1 MGTVFLI
8 YTDSIIHY
16 YAGFVIMK
24 LKNIMTPKVVTVTA
38 DGSLWEVKILFE
50 NTKFHH
56 LLVTDNKKLVGILSD
71 RDYLKAA
78 SPNLNEQATT
88 AADGATLNQR
98 VNSIMSTKLH
108 TLTSENSIFDA
119 ITLFNQ
125 QNISCI
131 PIVSAENDIEG
142 IISWRDIMKL
152 MYEKMNK

>member
-1 MGTVFLI
+1 MQLK
-8 YTDSIIHY
+8 D
-16 YAGFVIMK
+16 IMQ
-24 LKNIMTPKVVTVTA
+24 PKVVTVTA
-38 DGSLWEVKILFE
+38 DGSLWEVKMLFE

-56 LLVTDNKKLVGILSD
+56 LLVTDDKKLVGVVSD

-78 SPNLNEQATT
+78 SPNLNQQATT

-98 VNSIMSTKLH
+98 VSSIMSTQLK
-108 TLTSENSIFDA
+108 TLAAEDSILDA

-125 QNISCI
+125 ANISCI
-131 PIVSAENDIEG
+131 PIVDHDMNIKG

>member
-1 MGTVFLI
+1 MQLK
-8 YTDSIIHY
+8 D
-16 YAGFVIMK
+16 IMQ
-24 LKNIMTPKVVTVTA
+24 PKVVTVTA
-38 DGSLWEVKILFE
+38 DGSLWEVKMLFE

-56 LLVTDNKKLVGILSD
+56 LLVTDDKKLVGVVSD

-78 SPNLNEQATT
+78 SPNLNQQATT

-98 VNSIMSTKLH
+98 VSSIMSTQLKTLAAEDSILH
-108 TLTSENSIFDA
+108 A

-125 QNISCI
+125 ANISCI
-131 PIVSAENDIEG
+131 PIVDHDMNIKG

>member
-1 MGTVFLI
+1 MQLK
-8 YTDSIIHY
+8 D
-16 YAGFVIMK
+16 IMQ
-24 LKNIMTPKVVTVTA
+24 PKVVTVTA
-38 DGSLWEVKILFE
+38 DGSLWEVKMLFE

-56 LLVTDNKKLVGILSD
+56 LLVTDDKKLVGVVSD

-78 SPNLNEQATT
+78 SPNLNQQATT

-98 VNSIMSTKLH
+98 VSGIMSTQLK
-108 TLTSENSIFDA
+108 TLAAEDSILDA

-125 QNISCI
+125 ANISCI
-131 PIVSAENDIEG
+131 PIVDHEMNIEG

>member
-1 MGTVFLI
+1 
-8 YTDSIIHY
+8 
-16 YAGFVIMK
+16 MK
-24 LKNIMTPKVVTVTA
+24 LENIMTSKVVSVNA
-38 DGSLWEVKILFE
+38 DGSLWEVKMLFE

-56 LLVTDNKKLVGILSD
+56 LLVTDQNKLVGVLSD

-78 SPNLNEQATT
+78 SPNLNQGGTT

-98 VNSIMSTKLH
+98 ISTIMSSKLH
-108 TLTSENSIFDA
+108 TLTSDDSVFDA

-131 PIVSAENDIEG
+131 PIVNAENGIEG

-152 MYEKMNK
+152 MYEKMAK

>member
-1 MGTVFLI
+1 MQLK
-8 YTDSIIHY
+8 D
-16 YAGFVIMK
+16 IMQ
-24 LKNIMTPKVVTVTA
+24 PKVVTVTA
-38 DGSLWEVKILFE
+38 DGSLWEVKMLFE

-56 LLVTDNKKLVGILSD
+56 LLVTDDKKLVGVVSD

-78 SPNLNEQATT
+78 SPNLNQQATT

-98 VNSIMSTKLH
+98 VSSIMSTQLK
-108 TLTSENSIFDA
+108 TLAAEDSILDA

-125 QNISCI
+125 ANISCI
-131 PIVSAENDIEG
+131 PIVDHDMKIEG

>member
-1 MGTVFLI
+1 MQLK
-8 YTDSIIHY
+8 D
-16 YAGFVIMK
+16 IMQ
-24 LKNIMTPKVVTVTA
+24 PKVVTVTA
-38 DGSLWEVKILFE
+38 DGSLWEVKMLFE

-56 LLVTDNKKLVGILSD
+56 LLVTDDKKLVGVVSD

-78 SPNLNEQATT
+78 SPNLNQQATT

-98 VNSIMSTKLH
+98 VSSIMSTQLK
-108 TLTSENSIFDA
+108 TLAAEDSILDA

-125 QNISCI
+125 ANISCI
-131 PIVSAENDIEG
+131 PIVDHEMNIKG

>member
-1 MGTVFLI
+1 MQLK
-8 YTDSIIHY
+8 D
-16 YAGFVIMK
+16 IMQ
-24 LKNIMTPKVVTVTA
+24 PKVVTVTA
-38 DGSLWEVKILFE
+38 DGSLWEVKMLFE

-56 LLVTDNKKLVGILSD
+56 LLVTEDKKLVGVVSD

-78 SPNLNEQATT
+78 SPNLNQQATT

-98 VNSIMSTKLH
+98 VSGIMSTQLK
-108 TLTSENSIFDA
+108 TLAAEDSILDA

-125 QNISCI
+125 ANISCI
-131 PIVSAENDIEG
+131 PIVDHDMNIEG

>member
-1 MGTVFLI
+1 MQLK
-8 YTDSIIHY
+8 D
-16 YAGFVIMK
+16 IMQ
-24 LKNIMTPKVVTVTA
+24 PKVVTVTA
-38 DGSLWEVKILFE
+38 DGSLWEVKMLFE

-56 LLVTDNKKLVGILSD
+56 LLVTDDKKLVGVVSD

-78 SPNLNEQATT
+78 SPKLNQQATT

-98 VNSIMSTKLH
+98 VSSIMSTQLK
-108 TLTSENSIFDA
+108 TLAAEDSILDA

-125 QNISCI
+125 ANISCI
-131 PIVSAENDIEG
+131 PIVDHDMNIKG

>member
-1 MGTVFLI
+1 MQLK
-8 YTDSIIHY
+8 D
-16 YAGFVIMK
+16 IMQ
-24 LKNIMTPKVVTVTA
+24 PKVVTVTA
-38 DGSLWEVKILFE
+38 DGSLWEVKMLFE

-56 LLVTDNKKLVGILSD
+56 LLVTDDKKLVGVVSD

-78 SPNLNEQATT
+78 SPNLNQQATT

-98 VNSIMSTKLH
+98 VSNIMSTQLK
-108 TLTSENSIFDA
+108 TLAAEDSIFDA

-125 QNISCI
+125 ANISCI
-131 PIVSAENDIEG
+131 PIVDHDMNIKG

>member
-1 MGTVFLI
+1 MQLK
-8 YTDSIIHY
+8 D
-16 YAGFVIMK
+16 IMQ
-24 LKNIMTPKVVTVTA
+24 PKVVTVTA
-38 DGSLWEVKILFE
+38 DGSLWEVKMLFE

-56 LLVTDNKKLVGILSD
+56 LLVTDDKKLVGVVSD

-78 SPNLNEQATT
+78 SPNLNQQATT

-98 VNSIMSTKLH
+98 VSGIMSTQLK
-108 TLTSENSIFDA
+108 TLAAEDSILDA

-125 QNISCI
+125 ANISCI
-131 PIVSAENDIEG
+131 PIVDHDMNIKG

>member
-1 MGTVFLI
+1 MQLK
-8 YTDSIIHY
+8 D
-16 YAGFVIMK
+16 IMQ
-24 LKNIMTPKVVTVTA
+24 PKVVTVTA
-38 DGSLWEVKILFE
+38 DGSLWEVKMLFE

-56 LLVTDNKKLVGILSD
+56 LLVTDDKKLVGVVSD

-78 SPNLNEQATT
+78 SPNLNQQATT

-98 VNSIMSTKLH
+98 VSSIMSTQLK
-108 TLTSENSIFDA
+108 TLAAEDSILDA

-125 QNISCI
+125 ANISCI
-131 PIVSAENDIEG
+131 PIVDHDMNIEG

>member
-1 MGTVFLI
+1 
-8 YTDSIIHY
+8 
-16 YAGFVIMK
+16 MK
-24 LKNIMTPKVVTVTA
+24 LKNIMQSKVVTVTA
-38 DGSLWEVKILFE
+38 DGSLWEVKMLFE

-56 LLVTDNKKLVGILSD
+56 LLVTENKKLVGVVSD

-78 SPNLNEQATT
+78 SPNLDKNDTT

-98 VNSIMSTKLH
+98 VSGIMSTTLH
-108 TLTSENSIFDA
+108 TLTEDHTILDA

-131 PIVSAENDIEG
+131 PIADDNLVIQG
-142 IISWRDIMKL
+142 IISWRDIMRL

>member
-1 MGTVFLI
+1 MQLK
-8 YTDSIIHY
+8 D
-16 YAGFVIMK
+16 IMQ
-24 LKNIMTPKVVTVTA
+24 PKVVTVTA
-38 DGSLWEVKILFE
+38 DGSLWEVKMLFE

-56 LLVTDNKKLVGILSD
+56 LLVTDAKKLVGVVSD

-78 SPNLNEQATT
+78 SPNLNRQATT

-98 VNSIMSTKLH
+98 VSSIMSTQLK
-108 TLTSENSIFDA
+108 TLAAENSILDA

-125 QNISCI
+125 ANISCI
-131 PIVSAENDIEG
+131 PIVDHDMNIEG